1 MIELETANLTGIWQ
15 GYYLYPDSGL
25 PVPFI
30 ATLLE
35 SGRFVTG
42 TTHEIASRGR
52 VPGQTLFAMVDGSR
66 CGASLCFVKHYSHSG
81 EDTGYDVPVRY
92 EGLVSTD
99 GSQVEGLWTIRAGYG
114 GRFAMI
120 RPLRT
125 QAIRVIGVETPAP

>member
-42 TTHEIASRGR
+42 TTHEIASRG
-52 VPGQTLFAMVDGSR
+52 VAPGQTLYAMIDGSR
-66 CGASLCFVKHYSHSG
+66 HGANLCFVKHYSHSG
-81 EDTGYDVPVRY
+81 ENTGYDAPVRY
-92 EGLVSTD
+92 DGLVSAD
-99 GSQVEGLWTIRAGYG
+99 GSQVEGRWTIMPGYG

-120 RPLRT
+120 RPQRT
-125 QAIRVIGVETPAP
+125 GAIRAIGVETPAR